1 MATTDQNVLGERLH
15 KLYQSLLKHQDD
27 DHLRRISNTGE
38 VKVPHTS
45 SSWYQCAWCDN
56 PIVVRAPAQPVPVVH
71 FCQMCSGVV
80 YCSATCQKEDW
91 KIGRHRFCCRQVRS
105 RKAVTELSIELSEEN
120 GVMDVF
126 DRSNEMIF
134 RLGALGTGLGS
145 VGQNY
150 LRERMSLVLALMKQA
165 VAPMAAEN
173 FFECIEWS
181 TRHAERCICIDL
193 PPTPHWDRLALE
205 VVLEHCIDLLNL
217 DPVHTASFTR
227 VLVVHCLLIL
237 HRPLELYQFVKMWNL
252 LPHKLRVIHADFRD
266 PDEEPTQLEEALGF
280 ALGPNTFW
288 SLKEPQ
294 FMFEDQSELA
304 LRPPCQRV
312 DGCAMIETFPGPT
325 KAEVVNVLYLASI
338 GLRLVARCLPIK
350 ADDITSHMGSFLG
363 LTGAPDHTALAQQCC
378 QLLVFANESI
388 PGILLELIESES
400 LPRPSQKLQFQND
413 DNPPIL
419 ELLKT
424 AWVSSKFAWS
434 FLLQFVR
441 KEHNLRSQVRV
452 PKHNFLQHEL
462 DQEYRKYLA
471 VKSNRTERR
480 RIESHWE
487 MVKDTPPVRQLLL
500 EEMENGSCVYDYDF
514 SISRVYATI
523 MKEEKET
530 TANEIL
536 LLGERD
542 RLDLVDD
549 EAFLAREHLLQ
560 VKHLP
565 SVALFLKTHNIFVSD
580 EGRPACVKLEEL
592 VWGMFRKGL
601 ATESNLNLLFGKA
614 GWVSFLLSYASV
626 D

>member
-1 MATTDQNVLGERLH
+1 MATTDHNLLLGERLH
-15 KLYQSLLKHQDD
+15 KVYQSLLKHQDD
-27 DHLRRISNTGE
+27 DDLRPVSNTGE

-56 PIVVRAPAQPVPVVH
+56 PIVLRAPTQPVPVVH
-71 FCQMCSGVV
+71 FCQMCSSAV
-80 YCSATCQKEDW
+80 YCSATCQTEDW
-91 KIGRHRFCCRQVRS
+91 KRGRHRFCCRQIRRC

-126 DRSNEMIF
+126 DRSNEMIH
-134 RLGALGTGLGS
+134 RLGAVGTGLGS

-150 LRERMSLVLALMKQA
+150 LRERMGLALALMEQA
-165 VAPMAAEN
+165 VAPMAA
-173 FFECIEWS
+173 S
-181 TRHAERCICIDL
+181 R
-193 PPTPHWDRLALE
+193 PPSPHWDRLALE
-205 VVLEHCIDLLNL
+205 FVMEHCIDLLHL
-217 DPVHTASFTR
+217 DPVHTASFVR
-227 VLVVHCLLIL
+227 VLVVHCLLVL
-237 HRPLELYQFVKMWNL
+237 ERHQELYDFVKYWNL
-252 LPHKLRVIHADFRD
+252 LPHKLRVIHADLID
-266 PDEEPTQLEEALGF
+266 PDEDPTQLEKALDF
-280 ALGPNTFW
+280 SLGPNTFW

-294 FMFEDQSELA
+294 SMFEDQSELA

-312 DGCAMIETFPGPT
+312 DGSAIIETFSGPT
-325 KAEVVNVLYLASI
+325 KAEVVNVLYLALAKIQSYQTML

-363 LTGAPDHTALAQQCC
+363 LTGAPDHTTLEQQCC
-378 QLLVFANESI
+378 QLLLFANESI
-388 PGILLELIESES
+388 PGILLALIESDS
-400 LPRPSQKLQFQND
+400 LPRQSQDLQFQND

-441 KEHNLRSQVRV
+441 KEHDLRSQIQV
-452 PKHNFLQHEL
+452 PRHSFLQQVL
-462 DQEYRKYLA
+462 DHAYQKYLA
-471 VKSNRTERR
+471 VKSNRNERG
-480 RIESHWE
+480 RIETHWDR
-487 MVKDTPPVRQLLL
+487 VKDTPLVRQLLL

-514 SISRVYATI
+514 SISRVYATL

-530 TANEIL
+530 IQNEIL

-549 EAFLAREHLLQ
+549 EVFLAKEHLLQ

-565 SVALFLKTHNIFVSD
+565 TVALFLKTHNIYVSD
-580 EGRPACVKLEEL
+580 EGRADCVKLEEL
-592 VWGMFRKGL
+592 VWGMFRRGL
-601 ATESNLNLLFGKA
+601 ATESNLNLILGNA

-626 D
+626 A